1 MSAGAP
7 MAGRCVVVTGAA
19 QGLGRAIAL
28 RYAREGAGIA
38 ALDVDAEG
46 LEALAREPLM
56 AGRCLALACD
66 VTDANACERAI
77 GAAIARFGGV
87 DVLVANAGISHRSA
101 FAATAPAVIRKVVEV
116 NFFGAVNCTHA
127 ALASLRARRGGIVA
141 ISSVAGFAPLIAR
154 TGYSASKH
162 ALHGFFDTLR
172 TEVEPLGVRVTIVCP
187 SFTDTAID
195 RHALGG
201 DGGAAPAEKR
211 VVGRLATPEEVA
223 DALVDGVRSRRRNVL
238 PTAVSRGAWWL
249 SRLAPDVYDRVMR
262 RGQAGDF
269 AHHAAAREGGAE
281 AAFRAPR

>member
-162 ALHGFFDTLR
+162 ALHGFFDSLR
-172 TEVEPLGVRVTIVCP
+172 SELEPDGVSVTIACP
-187 SFTDTAID
+187 SFVDTGID

-201 DGGAAPAEKR
+201 DGAPAR
-211 VVGRLATPEEVA
+211 HARRLVGAPARAGDVAEAVFRAQRARRPLALIGRTARLA
-223 DALVDGVRSRRRNVL
+223 
-238 PTAVSRGAWWL
+238 WWV
-249 SRLAPDVYDRVMR
+249 SRLAPARYARIMADRL
-262 RGQAGDF
+262 RG
-269 AHHAAAREGGAE
+269 EMSGGPPA
-281 AAFRAPR
+281 